1 MQCKNRA
8 RRQLLA
14 LQPTIARERTVT
26 APATGTWAPRASLRA
41 SVRHRDAPE
50 RNRRT
55 GTPANTR
62 AGRDAKRGK
71 HSISPT
77 FDLFVPLAFG
87 FGVGIKWTT
96 GAPESLT
103 LFPSSLFSEGA
114 RPHLLG
120 RTECQWKIVAV
131 QLKEY

>member
-1 MQCKNRA
+1 VTLPNGTEEQERQQTHELDEMQSAGSTA
-8 RRQLLA
+8 RR
-14 LQPTIARERTVT
+14 
-26 APATGTWAPRASLRA
+26 
-41 SVRHRDAPE
+41 
-50 RNRRT
+50 
-55 GTPANTR
+55 
-62 AGRDAKRGK
+62 

-131 QLKEY
+131 KLKEY